1 MSLDHPRARRA
12 RRLAVAPVLGFVALA
27 ALTSACGGGQETTS
41 PSADVAGDTSTGTTW
56 VAVIETGPDE
66 GALRADLKVARAA
79 LGDYYADQVVI
90 TDAACYDGLPASMQ
104 GTSVLAIQDESEHGV
119 HALYLELTDE
129 PPFYGQ
135 VTLTC

>member
-1 MSLDHPRARRA
+1 
-12 RRLAVAPVLGFVALA
+12 VLVALS
-27 ALTSACGGGQETTS
+27 ALTSACGGDGETTPLS
-41 PSADVAGDTSTGTTW
+41 GDVSGRASSDEAAGAIW
-56 VAVIETGPDE
+56 VAVIETGSDD
-66 GALRADLKVARAA
+66 GALRADLKVARTA

-90 TDAACYDGLPASMQ
+90 TDAACYEGLPASMQ

-129 PPFYGQ
+129 PPFYGE